1 IRARGPAYHN
11 ILLIAA
17 TNRGDSLDAAL
28 LRPGRFD
35 RRLYFDLPT
44 KQERRD
50 LIDYFLTA
58 KMHEPELDE
67 EDIRERLAH
76 DTFGYTPV
84 MIEHLLDEAL
94 LVALRNNRDGM
105 RASDVYEAKLSD
117 ELGLRQPVSYTEGER
132 AAVAT
137 HEAGHATVAHFVG
150 TSRRLEVLSII
161 KRRSSLGLLAHG
173 DLEEKFT
180 KSRSELESMMAIA
193 LGGMAAEELF
203 LGEPGT
209 GPASDL
215 ANATQTAALMVG
227 ALGMAGSLVS
237 YEAVADGPISATNLV
252 GKVLS
257 DGDGKRK
264 VEELLDAQ
272 KQRALEVLERN
283 RDVVEA
289 LRDALME
296 RDELIGEE
304 ILAVI
309 HTALAARN

>member
-1 IRARGPAYHN
+1 
-11 ILLIAA
+11 
-17 TNRGDSLDAAL
+17 
-28 LRPGRFD
+28 
-35 RRLYFDLPT
+35 
-44 KQERRD
+44 
-50 LIDYFLTA
+50 
-58 KMHEPELDE
+58 
-67 EDIRERLAH
+67 
-76 DTFGYTPV
+76 
-84 MIEHLLDEAL
+84 
-94 LVALRNNRDGM
+94 
-105 RASDVYEAKLSD
+105 
-117 ELGLRQPVSYTEGER
+117 
-132 AAVAT
+132 
-137 HEAGHATVAHFVG
+137 VAHFVG